1 MDIARNLRQLTAAR
15 VEDLYN
21 ELTGYGFV
29 RRYVE
34 GKSVVDIRWE
44 GAGHGALAEA
54 AESVACLTNSPQEP
68 APTAYPARNVS
79 YQAARLPELP
89 YPESEFDAAVAFGV
103 IERLESPEDLVKETK
118 RVLKQDGL
126 LVVSTP
132 DKQAH
137 SNERNHRNP
146 AHRREMYV
154 PEFRELLE
162 RHFRHV
168 RLYRQGTVAGG
179 LIFRSSD
186 EVSGASV
193 ESTRV
198 SPPSLSPG
206 AEPPATHFVVAVC
219 SDAELPGE
227 NVEQPYLLLDRDR
240 RLLEEY
246 GDRSEDVELLRDEIR
261 RMQDA
266 EVQDFREALHFRKSE
281 IAYLRARVD
290 RYETETKNLNFQIQR
305 LEATN
310 ERLEAMNE
318 RLEAT
323 NEALKQR
330 LRRIESSAIW
340 KLSAPYRRLRAKVN
354 ALREPGNAEGSGTHQ
369 SD

>member
-1 MDIARNLRQLTAAR
+1 MDIARNLRQLTAAK

-44 GAGHGALAEA
+44 GTGHGALVLAEA

-79 YQAARLPELP
+79 YQVARLPELP
-89 YPESEFDAAVAFGV
+89 YPESAFDAAVAFGV

-132 DKQAH
+132 DKQTH

-154 PEFRELLE
+154 PEFLQLLE
-162 RHFRHV
+162 RHFPHV

-193 ESTRV
+193 ESTGV
-198 SPPSLSPG
+198 SPPSLRLA

-219 SDAELPGE
+219 SDAELPGA
-227 NVEQPYLLLDRDR
+227 NDEQPYLLLDRDR

-246 GDRSEDVELLRDEIR
+246 EDRSEDVELLRDEIR
-261 RMQDA
+261 RMQDT
-266 EVQDFREALHFRKSE
+266 EVQHFREALHFRKSE

-290 RYETETKNLNFQIQR
+290 RYETETKNLNFQMQR
-305 LEATN
+305 LEAT
-310 ERLEAMNE
+310 NE

-340 KLSAPYRRLRAKVN
+340 RLSGPYRRLRAKVN
-354 ALREPGNAEGSGTHQ
+354 ALREPEPGNAEGSSTHQ
-369 SD
+369 PD